1 MLFMSNHQCSKSY
14 KQLFNLC
21 CLCRII
27 NVVNHISSFSIYAVS
42 IKNLYKKSINHV
54 SSSSIYAV
62 YVEVGR
68 INMYTFINFLDEED
82 GIGVVELIL
91 ILVVLIGL
99 VLIFK
104 DSLRKLVKDIFD
116 TITKNATEV
125 SNTD

>member
-1 MLFMSNHQCSKSY
+1 
-14 KQLFNLC
+14 
-21 CLCRII
+21 
-27 NVVNHISSFSIYAVS
+27 
-42 IKNLYKKSINHV
+42 
-54 SSSSIYAV
+54 
-62 YVEVGR
+62 
-68 INMYTFINFLDEED
+68 MYTFINFLDEED

-116 TITKNATEV
+116 TITKTATEV

>member
-1 MLFMSNHQCSKSY
+1 
-14 KQLFNLC
+14 
-21 CLCRII
+21 
-27 NVVNHISSFSIYAVS
+27 
-42 IKNLYKKSINHV
+42 
-54 SSSSIYAV
+54 
-62 YVEVGR
+62 
-68 INMYTFINFLDEED
+68 MYTFINFLDEED

>member
-1 MLFMSNHQCSKSY
+1 
-14 KQLFNLC
+14 
-21 CLCRII
+21 
-27 NVVNHISSFSIYAVS
+27 
-42 IKNLYKKSINHV
+42 
-54 SSSSIYAV
+54 
-62 YVEVGR
+62 
-68 INMYTFINFLDEED
+68 MYHFIEFLDEED